1 MNNLKN
7 LRLSMGLN
15 QYELANISGVHQSRI
30 SLIEN
35 DYVIA
40 TVSER
45 ERLAK
50 ALDCLVEELF
60 GPNAMVRLVASRK
73 RGRSD

>member
-7 LRLSMGLN
+7 LRLSTGVN
-15 QYELANISGVHQSRI
+15 QYRLANMSGVHQSRI

-45 ERLAK
+45 GRLAK
-50 ALDCLVEELF
+50 ALDCLPEEIF
-60 GPNAMVRLVASRK
+60 GPNAMVRLVAS
-73 RGRSD
+73 GRTGMSE